1 MVMEMN
7 YQYFLDEYRKLWKNR
22 PLLEDQSAEF
32 ILKEAIARELKDEN
46 AHPRVRKSI
55 QEKYYMAT
63 KRIIE
68 SDLSDQSKI
77 ALVQLHLELLEFTKN
92 VQSSK

>member
-1 MVMEMN
+1 MD
-7 YQYFLDEYRKLWKNR
+7 YQYLLNDYRKLWKNR
-22 PLLEDQSAEF
+22 PLLEDLSAEF

-63 KRIIE
+63 KRICE
-68 SDLSDQSKI
+68 SELTDQSKI
-77 ALVQLHLELLEFTKN
+77 ALIQLHIELMEYTKSK
-92 VQSSK
+92 QSSK